1 MVNREFKDQ
10 LYEHLARVGQALANG
25 HRLEII
31 DLLAQGEHTV
41 DELAGE
47 ARLSLANASQHLQVL
62 HRAHLVSRRRE
73 GVQVRYRL
81 ADPSVMQLWV
91 GLRDLA
97 AERVPDVAQVV
108 AEELDLSEELEAVG
122 QAEVE
127 RQLLAGNIL
136 LLDVRPRLEY
146 LAGHVAGSISM
157 PLEELEGH
165 VAELPREREIVA
177 YCRGPYCRFA
187 NEAVRRLR
195 AAGFRAR
202 RMALGYP
209 EWTLAARPV
218 RTGAA

>member
-1 MVNREFKDQ
+1 MVNRAFKDR
-10 LYEHLARVGQALANG
+10 LYGHLATVGQALANG
-25 HRLEII
+25 HRLELI
-31 DLLAQGEHTV
+31 DLLAQGERTV

-97 AERVPDVAQVV
+97 ADRVPDVAQVV
-108 AEELDLSEELEAVG
+108 AEELDLSEGLEAVG
-122 QAEVE
+122 QVEIE
-127 RQLLAGNIL
+127 RQLSAGHIL

-146 LAGHVAGSISM
+146 LAGHVAGSISV

-165 VAELPREREIVA
+165 LAELPRGREIVA
-177 YCRGPYCRFA
+177 YCRGPYCSFA

>member
-165 VAELPREREIVA
+165 LAELPREREIVA